1 MRKRLWLA
9 LRIAIAITVL
19 GFFFVLPAQVE
30 QRFNK
35 TRSGGRLTISA
46 KARELHSQ
54 LFIADLHADS
64 LLWDRNLLK
73 RSTRGQVDLPRL
85 EAGKV
90 ALQGF
95 TVVTKVPYGMNI
107 SSNRNYVDQI
117 TPLIIAGRWPP
128 ATWNNLTERALYQA
142 KRLREFAD
150 SSEAQLVIVE
160 TSQDLKSLEPS
171 RNDKSTVV
179 GAYLGIE
186 GAHALEGE
194 LKNLDKL
201 YGAGFRT
208 IGLAHFFDNEFAGSA
223 HGARKGG
230 LTPLG
235 RELVRLIEQKHM
247 IVDLAHAS
255 PQTIREVIAM
265 STRPVIVSHTGV
277 KGTCNNQRNLS
288 DDEVK
293 AIAAKGGLI
302 GIGYWETA
310 VCGRDARA
318 IARAI
323 RYAVGIAGID
333 HVALGSDFDGA
344 VTVPF
349 DASEL
354 VQVTQALMD
363 AGFTDEQI
371 RKVMGGNVL
380 KFMLANLPATTR

>member
-1 MRKRLWLA
+1 VKKRLWLV
-9 LRIAIAITVL
+9 LRIVIALVVF

-30 QRFNK
+30 ERFNK
-35 TRSGGRLTISA
+35 TRSAGRITISP
-46 KARELHSQ
+46 KAQDLHSQ

-73 RSTRGQVDLPRL
+73 RSSRGHVDLPRL
-85 EAGKV
+85 EAGNV
-90 ALQGF
+90 ALQAF

-107 SSNRNYVDQI
+107 SNNRGTVDQI
-117 TPLIIAGRWPP
+117 TPLLIAGRWNPM
-128 ATWNNLTERALYQA
+128 TWANLTQRALYQA
-142 KRLREFAD
+142 GKLHALAEHSAGH
-150 SSEAQLVIVE
+150 LVFV
-160 TSQDLKSLEPS
+160 QWRDDLQVVAEPRRS
-171 RNDKSTVV
+171 PAVA
-179 GAYLGIE
+179 GYLGLE
-186 GAHALEGE
+186 GAHALEGD
-194 LKNLDKL
+194 LQNLAKL
-201 YGAGFRT
+201 YDAGFRT

-223 HGARKGG
+223 HGAKKGG
-230 LTPLG
+230 LTLLG
-235 RELVRLIEQKHM
+235 RELIRAIEQKQM

-255 PQTIREVIAM
+255 PQTIREVMAI

-318 IARAI
+318 VARAI
-323 RYAVGIAGID
+323 RYAVAIAGID

-349 DASEL
+349 HTAEL
-354 VQVTQALMD
+354 VQVTQALLD
-363 AGFTDEQI
+363 AGFTDEHI
-371 RKVMGGNVL
+371 RKIMGGNVL
-380 KFMLANLPATTR
+380 AFMLANLPAKPPRP

>member
-1 MRKRLWLA
+1 MRKRLLLA
-9 LRIAIAITVL
+9 LRLAVAITVL

-30 QRFNK
+30 QRYNK
-35 TRSGGRLTISA
+35 TRSGGRLAISQ

-64 LLWDRNLLK
+64 LLWDRNLLARSK
-73 RSTRGQVDLPRL
+73 RGHVDLPRL
-85 EAGKV
+85 EAGNV
-90 ALQGF
+90 TLQGF
-95 TVVTKVPYGMNI
+95 TVVTKVLYGMNI
-107 SSNRNYVDQI
+107 SSNRSKGDQI

-128 ATWNNLTERALYQA
+128 TTWKNLTERALYQA
-142 KRLREFAD
+142 EKLRGFEK
-150 SSEAQLVIVE
+150 SSKQQLIIVSNSE
-160 TSQDLKSLEPS
+160 DLTSLGRKNAAGD
-171 RNDKSTVV
+171 TVV

-186 GAHALEGE
+186 GAHALEGD

-201 YGAGFRT
+201 YEAGFRT

-223 HGARKGG
+223 HGASKGG

-235 RELVRLIEQKHM
+235 RELVRLVEQKKM
-247 IVDLAHAS
+247 IIDLAHAS

-277 KGTCNNQRNLS
+277 KGTCNNERNLS

-293 AIAAKGGLI
+293 AVAAKGGLI
-302 GIGYWETA
+302 GIGYWQTA
-310 VCGRDARA
+310 VCGTDARA

-323 RYAVGIAGID
+323 RYTVGIAGAE

-349 DASEL
+349 DTSEL
-354 VQVTQALMD
+354 IQITQALLD
-363 AGFTDEQI
+363 AGLSDDQI
-371 RKVMGGNVL
+371 RKIMGLNVEE
-380 KFMLANLPATTR
+380 FMRRNLPAKR

>member
-1 MRKRLWLA
+1 MRKRLLLA
-9 LRIAIAITVL
+9 LRLAVAITVL

-30 QRFNK
+30 QRYNK
-35 TRSGGRLTISA
+35 TRSSGRVAISQR
-46 KARELHSQ
+46 ARELHSQ

-73 RSTRGQVDLPRL
+73 RSKRGHVDLPRL
-85 EAGKV
+85 EAGNV

-95 TVVTKVPYGMNI
+95 TVVTKVPFATGTLKGT
-107 SSNRNYVDQI
+107 DQI

-128 ATWNNLTERALYQA
+128 RTWNNLTERALYQA
-142 KRLREFAD
+142 HKLRELEASAKPRLLIVD
-150 SSEAQLVIVE
+150 SRQALDLLVA
-160 TSQDLKSLEPS
+160 S
-171 RNDKSTVV
+171 RTDKLTVV
-179 GAYLGIE
+179 GAYLGLE
-186 GAHALEGE
+186 GAHALEGD

-201 YGAGFRT
+201 YDAGFRT

-223 HGARKGG
+223 HGASKGG

-235 RELVRLIEQKHM
+235 RELVRVVEHKKM
-247 IVDLAHAS
+247 IIDLAHAS

-277 KGTCNNQRNLS
+277 KGTCNNERNLS

-302 GIGYWETA
+302 GIGYWSTA
-310 VCGRDARA
+310 VCGPDARSV
-318 IARAI
+318 ARAI
-323 RYAVGIAGID
+323 RYTVGIAGAE

-344 VTVPF
+344 VTAPF
-349 DASEL
+349 DTSEL
-354 VQVTQALMD
+354 IQITQALLD
-363 AGFTDEQI
+363 AGLSDDQI

-380 KFMLANLPATTR
+380 EFMRKNLPAKR